1 MDSNSTNKGILL
13 LSGGFDSAVA
23 GWLTL
28 QEGSELIAL
37 HFSLEP
43 LTDNSP
49 ELKSRK
55 LAEKLGIMEFHTVK
69 IGKVLEKFA
78 KTANHKYYFVFMKR
92 LMLRFA
98 ESLAKKSGAEFILT
112 GENLG
117 QVSSQT
123 LSNLSTIDKVT
134 KLPVL
139 RPLLSFE
146 KQDII
151 DLAKK
156 IGTHDISIGPEMC
169 DALGPKLPATIS
181 SVQKISEEE
190 SKLELEK
197 IIKELGEESFS

>member
-1 MDSNSTNKGILL
+1 MASNFKNKGILL
-13 LSGGFDSAVA
+13 LSGGFDSVVA
-23 GWLTL
+23 GWLAI
-28 QEGSELIAL
+28 QQGSELVAL

-43 LTDNSP
+43 LTDNNP

-55 LAEKLGIMEFHTVK
+55 LAEKIGIKEFHVVK
-69 IGKVLEKFA
+69 IGKVLEEFVKNS
-78 KTANHKYYFVFMKR
+78 NHKYYFVFMKR

-98 ESLAKKSGAEFILT
+98 EILAEKVGAEFILT

-134 KLPVL
+134 KFPVL

-146 KQDII
+146 KQEII

-156 IGTHDISIGPEMC
+156 IGTHDISLGPEMC
-169 DALGPKLPATIS
+169 DILG
-181 SVQKISEEE
+181 
-190 SKLELEK
+190 
-197 IIKELGEESFS
+197 